1 MKLDLNTEQLEFLQ
15 FILDN
20 FEYND
25 DEERALK
32 DSIESQLYEV
42 REQDL
47 LIAMK
52 IASSHINLS
61 LIHI

>member
-47 LIAMK
+47 LIAMI
-52 IASSHINLS
+52 IASSHINPLGGN
-61 LIHI
+61 

>member
-15 FILDN
+15 FIIDN

-32 DSIESQLYEV
+32 DSIESQLFALV
-42 REQDL
+42 LFVVWTCLNL
-47 LIAMK
+47 L
-52 IASSHINLS
+52 SCTDFPFL
-61 LIHI
+61 